1 MDLINIKMTAT
12 RLPLAKSAFIGAI
25 LSVVFLVV
33 TAFGDYCPNVRTDP
47 SIDAFFYR
55 ISSRHKVILPS
66 AFYAQPMTV
75 CDVLGFLDKVD
86 SLGKAGALS
95 MPEMADAKDLRR
107 QISSEYGLVSWKSKS
122 QDAHVNLRLALS
134 DSSSIGSGNNQGMF
148 TQGIISPSLYA
159 NLGNV
164 SFFGNLDVWT
174 GYRSDTMYHQ
184 SSYEPYDGVAYNLY
198 GRADSSHVRSSDL
211 PRGGVNYVS
220 GPVRLEA
227 SIDRLKDGPAIESP
241 LTFSGLAPPETY
253 VRGQVS
259 FGIMDYVQAF
269 GMLQSEKGLPKYF
282 YMHRLNFPMFSS
294 RLNVGVT
301 EVVINGST
309 TNQSSTSSTSPNA
322 LRKSYYGVSRGWEI
336 GYMIPFVP
344 YVFLEHYLGD
354 LDNKNLSFDLSLAFP
369 DNFRWYFEWFIDDM
383 TSPWTLFSNDWGN
396 KLAGTVG
403 CQYFGRAFDRD
414 LTLTAEYS
422 RVEPWVYTH
431 FYGGSHR
438 YDNFNVPLGAPLGP
452 DSDLLS
458 LIAESRLSAKNSL
471 GVSFANARTDPSARG
486 GKITDVF
493 QDSGSVHPDSPKKVF
508 LGPGSL
514 TTARLGMFWKFDQF
528 GLFRVTVK
536 YEYDFSGTSIY
547 QVYGGLYF

>member
-1 MDLINIKMTAT
+1 MIIVL
-12 RLPLAKSAFIGAI
+12 LFSAIV
-25 LSVVFLVV
+25 LC
-33 TAFGDYCPNVRTDP
+33 DYCPNVRNDP
-47 SIDAFFYR
+47 TRDEFFYR
-55 ISSRHKVILPS
+55 ISTRHGVPLPA
-66 AFYAQPMTV
+66 AFYAQPMTA

-86 SLGKAGALS
+86 SLGMTGALS
-95 MPEMADAKDLRR
+95 LPEISDAKDLRR
-107 QISSEYGLVSWKSKS
+107 QISSDYGLLSWKSKTGDS
-122 QDAHVNLRLALS
+122 HVNVRLALS
-134 DSSSIGSGNNQGMF
+134 DTSSMERGNKSGVF
-148 TQGIISPSLYA
+148 TRGIISPSLYA

-174 GYRSDTMYHQ
+174 DYRSDTVYHR
-184 SSYEPYDGVAYNLY
+184 STYEPYDGVAYNLY

-211 PRGGVNYVS
+211 PRGGINFVE

-227 SIDRLKDGPAIESP
+227 AIDRLKDGPAVESP

-253 VRGQVS
+253 LRGQVS

-282 YMHRLNFPMFSS
+282 YMHRLDFPLLSS
-294 RLNVGVT
+294 RLNVGIT

-309 TNQSSTSSTSPNA
+309 TNQPSTDSGSANA
-322 LRKSYYGVSRGWEI
+322 LRKPYYGVSRGWEI

-354 LDNKNLSFDLSLAFP
+354 LDNKNLSFDISLAYP

-383 TSPWTLFSNDWGN
+383 TSPWTMFSNDWGN
-396 KLAGTVG
+396 KLAGTLG
-403 CQYFGRAFDRD
+403 CQYFGRVFNRD
-414 LTLTAEYS
+414 LTVTTEYC

-438 YDNFNVPLGAPLGP
+438 YDNFNIPLGAPLGP
-452 DSDLLS
+452 NSDLLS
-458 LIAESRLSAKNSL
+458 ITAENRLFAKNTV
-471 GVSFANARTDPSARG
+471 GISFTNIRTDPSARG

-493 QDSGSVHPDSPKKVF
+493 QDSGSVQPDSPKKTF
-508 LGPGSL
+508 LGAG
-514 TTARLGMFWKFDQF
+514 TQIATRLGMHWKFDQF

-536 YEYDFSGTSIY
+536 YEYDFSGMSIY
-547 QVYGGLYF
+547 ELYGGVFF